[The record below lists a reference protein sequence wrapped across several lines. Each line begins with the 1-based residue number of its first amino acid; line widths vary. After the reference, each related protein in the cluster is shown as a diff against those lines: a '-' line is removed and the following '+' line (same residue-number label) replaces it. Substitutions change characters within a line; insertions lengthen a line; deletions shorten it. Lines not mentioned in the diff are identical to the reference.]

1 MLVIVLT
8 RFVTHCLLLL
18 FFPQAA
24 RGLANLAA
32 HDDSNNNN
40 AAIGKEPRA
49 LETIIQLTRSH
60 HGGVKLEAAGAL
72 WNLAY
77 DEKNRELI
85 AALGGVQ
92 ASVLLYIFPFLSFIL
107 YFCVCVF

>member
-1 MLVIVLT
+1 MSHIV
-8 RFVTHCLLLL
+8 FFF

-40 AAIGKEPRA
+40 AAIGKEPHA

-92 ASVLLYIFPFLSFIL
+92 ASVLLYIFPFLSFIS
-107 YFCVCVF
+107 YFCVCVCFRYITCVS